1 MFLQHLISPKLEE
14 RGFLKFSKR
23 DDDKRNTYVELT
35 EAGTELII
43 EMNKTTI
50 IRIIPYWKDH

>member
-1 MFLQHLISPKLEE
+1 MFLQHLISQKLEE

-50 IRIIPYWKDH
+50 IRIIPYWKDR